1 MNIYK
6 KYIIWLIL
14 GITLSVFIFYTY
26 IRDVFYIRDIFYNT
40 LDYFLL
46 LIKRLD
52 NYFLHNTEKT
62 EHLSYAISV
71 ITAIIVAIPAFLLP
85 LFFNVFEDK
94 IKNNTANPDFIFD
107 EIMKKYSIK
116 LFYILIFLF
125 IVHLFL
131 QNYIKILY
139 YHSLTLSINAI
150 LTISIIYITY
160 KLLNAIILKESRL
173 LIKEIYD
180 FSIKNFKENK
190 KDYKII
196 VYLYLK
202 DLNKFILD
210 NNIDN
215 FNSYLKDFKKYIIN
229 INTIEFYL
237 SYVENTQINKYQN
250 FKSLITDQSVI
261 LINQNENFFNNILKF
276 YLNQDTYNFI
286 IENHKK
292 DFLYQHFI
300 YCFQSLNDILWK
312 QNIETKSNYIISNS
326 LKNQYQLDIFTKN
339 CKNIIEYIE
348 IQYFLIQ
355 KYKDKD
361 FDYLIKIFY
370 AIQLPS
376 LNIYIYCICQSLISG
391 NKDSIYEF
399 IEALIFYCDK
409 FFINNSLSKNEYWD
423 IRTQLIIDPN
433 NQSIINSLKYFDCF
447 DYINMISA
455 NNEIE
460 NYNNKKDIKSQLFIL
475 KLYKYKLDTIKKII
489 VNKSILYK
497 DSEIMDYLVRNTFVD
512 SIFDMFN
519 IFSSKYFEYLEE
531 NKNEDIF
538 ILNVI
543 KKLVK
548 FQLENRKNYQ
558 IYNIN
563 IFNNGNNLFFSILRL
578 FIFNKQY
585 PLSNIRINNQ
595 DRIKIF
601 FKNSY
606 SGVGKVM
613 PISYYDNLE
622 FGIILLLYYSIDINT
637 DNLIKTLLFLFNDYI
652 DMVVYKENF
661 ISFRNILNNIKY
673 NNYKEYIENVFEN
686 FSEEI
691 FNNNKQKL
699 LDKLENIIKKLD
711 ELEFKRIK
719 NSKINETKINNI
731 INNIKEEFKNKI
743 SSYLS
748 FFNKIDFNKSIK
760 RIKENFF
767 SINIQDK
774 KSNFLENNYV
784 YYDYLDVYNYYF
796 YDNFTIE
803 CIRKLLYEIKEVEN
817 TKNTQNITLKKF
829 IDEYLND
836 NENFIFAYRWEIL
849 NEKIFDF
856 KRTTDYFYDSN
867 KFIAFVNK
875 INNFNFRDVP
885 FLEKFENPVVII
897 PKKFFKELDV
907 DLNSLSTNFEEEENN
922 KIIITISCYYKVI
935 FDNQDK
941 NNKNIQ
947 DKLDGCFNEIKIIN
961 IKD

>member
-1 MNIYK
+1 MLK
-6 KYIIWLIL
+6 KYHIKPFYI
-14 GITLSVFIFYTY
+14 FIF
-26 IRDVFYIRDIFYNT
+26 
-40 LDYFLL
+40 
-46 LIKRLD
+46 
-52 NYFLHNTEKT
+52 
-62 EHLSYAISV
+62 S
-71 ITAIIVAIPAFLLP
+71 
-85 LFFNVFEDK
+85 
-94 IKNNTANPDFIFD
+94 
-107 EIMKKYSIK
+107 
-116 LFYILIFLF
+116 F
-125 IVHLFL
+125 IVYLFL
-131 QNYIKILY
+131 QNYIKFLY
-139 YHSLTLSINAI
+139 YHSLTLFINI
-150 LTISIIYITY
+150 TLTSFIIYITY
-160 KLLNAIILKESRL
+160 DLLNEIILKESRL

-196 VYLYLK
+196 VYLHLK
-202 DLNKFILD
+202 DLNKFILYND
-210 NNIDN
+210 IDN
-215 FNSYLKDFKKYIIN
+215 FNSCLKDFKKYIID

-250 FKSLITDQSVI
+250 FKSLITDQSVR

-312 QNIETKSNYIISNS
+312 HNIETKSNYIISNS

-376 LNIYIYCICQSLISG
+376 LNIYIYCISQSLISG

-433 NQSIINSLKYFDCF
+433 NQSLINSLKYFDCF

-460 NYNNKKDIKSQLFIL
+460 NYNNKKDIKSQSFIL
-475 KLYKYKLDTIKKII
+475 KLYKYKLNIIKKNI
-489 VNKSILYK
+489 VNKNKSILCK
-497 DSEIMDYLVRNTFVD
+497 DSEIMDYLVRNIFIDFV
-512 SIFDMFN
+512 FDMFN
-519 IFSSKYFEYLEE
+519 IFSSKYFEYLKE
-531 NKNEDIF
+531 NKNEDKDVF
-538 ILNVI
+538 VLNVI
-543 KKLVK
+543 KKLAK
-548 FQLENRKNYQ
+548 FQPEKRKNYL
-558 IYNIN
+558 IYNTN

-578 FIFNKQY
+578 FIFNKQH
-585 PLSNIRINNQ
+585 PLLNIRINNQ

-606 SGVGKVM
+606 SGIGKVI

-637 DNLIKTLLFLFNDYI
+637 NNLIKTLSFLFNNYSDI
-652 DMVVYKENF
+652 VIYKDNF
-661 ISFRNILNNIKY
+661 ISFKNILNNIEY

-686 FSEEI
+686 FSEET
-691 FNNNKQKL
+691 FYTNKQKL
-699 LDKLENIIKKLD
+699 LDKLESIIKKLD

-719 NSKINETKINNI
+719 NDKINENKISNI
-731 INNIKEEFKNKI
+731 TNNIKEEFKNKI

-748 FFNKIDFNKSIK
+748 FFNKIEYNKSLE

-774 KSNFLENNYV
+774 KSNFLETAYIFYN
-784 YYDYLDVYNYYF
+784 YLDIYNQRF
-796 YDNFTIE
+796 YDKFRIE

-836 NENFIFAYRWEIL
+836 NENFIFAYRWGVL
-849 NEKIFDF
+849 NKKIFDL

-867 KFIAFVNK
+867 KFIAFVDK
-875 INNFNFRDVP
+875 INNFNFRGVP
-885 FLEKFENPVVII
+885 FFEEFENPVVII

-922 KIIITISCYYKVI
+922 QITITISCYYKPI

>member
-1 MNIYK
+1 MEKFN
-6 KYIIWLIL
+6 KYQNYILTILIL
-14 GITLSVFIFYTY
+14 LFVNSIIISIYMQS
-26 IRDVFYIRDIFYNT
+26 IYNKNYFSGFVEL
-40 LDYFLL
+40 LDYSFLC
-46 LIKRLD
+46 
-52 NYFLHNTEKT
+52 NTDTT
-62 EHLSYAISV
+62 EYLSYAISV
-71 ITAIIVAIPAFLLP
+71 ITAIIIAIPAFLLP

-107 EIMKKYSIK
+107 EIMKKYHIK
-116 LFYILIFLF
+116 FFYISIFLF
-125 IVHLFL
+125 IIYLFL
-131 QNYIKILY
+131 QNYIEILY
-139 YHSLTLSINAI
+139 SHSLTLFTNIT
-150 LTISIIYITY
+150 LTIFIIYITY
-160 KLLNAIILKESRL
+160 NLLNEIILKESRL

-180 FSIKNFKENK
+180 NYDEKEPHNNDLK
-190 KDYKII
+190 QKII
-196 VYLYLK
+196 YLYLK

-210 NNIDN
+210 NNIEN
-215 FNSYLKDFKKYIIN
+215 FTDILKDFKDYIIAEK
-229 INTIEFYL
+229 IDEFYFV
-237 SYVENTQINKYQN
+237 YIKEKNDVKYQN
-250 FKSLITDQSVI
+250 FKHLIVDQSI
-261 LINQNENFFNNILKF
+261 NLINQNEDFFTTILRFYRGENI
-276 YLNQDTYNFI
+276 YDFI
-286 IENHKK
+286 IKNDKK

-361 FDYLIKIFY
+361 FEYLIKIFY

-376 LNIYIYCICQSLISG
+376 LNIYIDCICQSLISG
-391 NKDSIYEF
+391 NEDSIYEF

-409 FFINNSLSKNEYWD
+409 FFINNSLSEKEYWD
-423 IRTQLIIDPN
+423 IRNQLIIDPN
-433 NQSIINSLKYFDCF
+433 NQSLINSLKYFDCF

-460 NYNNKKDIKSQLFIL
+460 NYNNKKDIKSQSFIL
-475 KLYKYKLDTIKKII
+475 KLYKYKLNIIKKNI
-489 VNKSILYK
+489 VNKNKNILYK
-497 DSEIMDYLVRNTFVD
+497 DSEIMDYLVRNIFIDFV
-512 SIFDMFN
+512 FDMFN
-519 IFSSKYFEYLEE
+519 IFSSKYFEYLKE

-538 ILNVI
+538 ILDII

-548 FQLENRKNYQ
+548 FQPENRKDSF
-558 IYNIN
+558 IKNIN

-606 SGVGKVM
+606 SGVGKVI

-637 DNLIKTLLFLFNDYI
+637 NNLIKTLSFLFYDYSDI
-652 DMVVYKENF
+652 MVYKNNF
-661 ISFRNILNNIKY
+661 ISFKNILNDINYDK
-673 NNYKEYIENVFEN
+673 YKEFIENVFEN
-686 FSEEI
+686 FSEKT

-711 ELEFKRIK
+711 ELEFKKIK
-719 NSKINETKINNI
+719 NSKIDSMAINNI
-731 INNIKEEFKNKI
+731 TNNIKEEFKNKI

-748 FFNKIDFNKSIK
+748 FFNKIEYNKSIEK
-760 RIKENFF
+760 IKENFF

-774 KSNFLENNYV
+774 KYNFLETAYIFYN
-784 YYDYLDVYNYYF
+784 YLDIYNQYF
-796 YDNFTIE
+796 YDKFRIE

-836 NENFIFAYRWEIL
+836 NENFIFAYRWGVL
-849 NEKIFDF
+849 NKKIFDF

-867 KFIAFVNK
+867 KFIVFVDK
-875 INNFNFRDVP
+875 INNFNFRGVP
-885 FLEKFENPVVII
+885 FLEKFENPVAII

-907 DLNSLSTNFEEEENN
+907 DLNSLSTNLVEEENN
-922 KIIITISCYYKVI
+922 QITITISCYYKPI

-941 NNKNIQ
+941 NNTNIQ
-947 DKLDGCFNEIKIIN
+947 DKLDNYFNEIKIIN
-961 IKD
+961 IED

>member
-1 MNIYK
+1 MQSIYNK
-6 KYIIWLIL
+6 NYFSGFVEL
-14 GITLSVFIFYTY
+14 
-26 IRDVFYIRDIFYNT
+26 
-40 LDYFLL
+40 LDYSFLC
-46 LIKRLD
+46 
-52 NYFLHNTEKT
+52 NTDTT
-62 EHLSYAISV
+62 EYLSYAISV
-71 ITAIIVAIPAFLLP
+71 ITAIIIAIPAFLLP

-107 EIMKKYSIK
+107 EIMKKYHIK
-116 LFYILIFLF
+116 FFYISIFLF
-125 IVHLFL
+125 IIYLFL
-131 QNYIKILY
+131 QNYIEILY
-139 YHSLTLSINAI
+139 SHSLTLFTNIT
-150 LTISIIYITY
+150 LTIFIIYITY
-160 KLLNAIILKESRL
+160 NLLNEIILKESRL

-180 FSIKNFKENK
+180 NYDEKEPHNNDLK
-190 KDYKII
+190 QKII
-196 VYLYLK
+196 YLYLK

-210 NNIDN
+210 NNIEN
-215 FNSYLKDFKKYIIN
+215 FTDILKDFKDYIIAEK
-229 INTIEFYL
+229 IDEFYFV
-237 SYVENTQINKYQN
+237 YIKEKNDVKYQN
-250 FKSLITDQSVI
+250 FKHLIVDQSI
-261 LINQNENFFNNILKF
+261 NLINQNEDFFTTILRFYRGENI
-276 YLNQDTYNFI
+276 YDFI
-286 IENHKK
+286 IKNDKK

-361 FDYLIKIFY
+361 FEYLIKIFY

-376 LNIYIYCICQSLISG
+376 LNIYIDCICQSLISG
-391 NKDSIYEF
+391 NEDSIYEF

-409 FFINNSLSKNEYWD
+409 FFINNSLSEKEYWD
-423 IRTQLIIDPN
+423 IRNQLIIDPN
-433 NQSIINSLKYFDCF
+433 NQSLINSLKYFDCF

-460 NYNNKKDIKSQLFIL
+460 NYNNKKDIKSQSFIL
-475 KLYKYKLDTIKKII
+475 KLYKYKLNIIKKNI
-489 VNKSILYK
+489 VNKNKNILYK
-497 DSEIMDYLVRNTFVD
+497 DSEIMDYLVRNIFIDFV
-512 SIFDMFN
+512 FDMFN
-519 IFSSKYFEYLEE
+519 IFSSKYFEYLKE

-538 ILNVI
+538 ILDII

-548 FQLENRKNYQ
+548 FQPENRKDSF
-558 IYNIN
+558 IKNIN

-606 SGVGKVM
+606 SGVGKVI

-637 DNLIKTLLFLFNDYI
+637 NNLIKTLSFLFYDYSDI
-652 DMVVYKENF
+652 MVYKNNF
-661 ISFRNILNNIKY
+661 ISFKNILNDINYDK
-673 NNYKEYIENVFEN
+673 YKEFIENVFEN
-686 FSEEI
+686 FSEKT

-711 ELEFKRIK
+711 ELEFKKIK
-719 NSKINETKINNI
+719 NSKIDSMAINNI
-731 INNIKEEFKNKI
+731 TNNIKEEFKNKI

-748 FFNKIDFNKSIK
+748 FFNKIEYNKSIEK
-760 RIKENFF
+760 IKENFF

-774 KSNFLENNYV
+774 KYNFLETAYIFYN
-784 YYDYLDVYNYYF
+784 YLDIYNQYF
-796 YDNFTIE
+796 YDKFRIE

-836 NENFIFAYRWEIL
+836 NENFIFAYRWGVL
-849 NEKIFDF
+849 NKKIFDF

-867 KFIAFVNK
+867 KFIVFVDK
-875 INNFNFRDVP
+875 INNFNFRGVP
-885 FLEKFENPVVII
+885 FLEKFENPVAII

-907 DLNSLSTNFEEEENN
+907 DLNSLSTNLVEEENN
-922 KIIITISCYYKVI
+922 QITITISCYYKPI

-941 NNKNIQ
+941 NNTNIQ
-947 DKLDGCFNEIKIIN
+947 DKLDNYFNEIKIIN
-961 IKD
+961 IED

>member
-1 MNIYK
+1 MEKIN
-6 KYIIWLIL
+6 KYQKQALIIL
-14 GITLSVFIFYTY
+14 
-26 IRDVFYIRDIFYNT
+26 
-40 LDYFLL
+40 FLL
-46 LIKRLD
+46 SINFIIIDIYINFFLCNEINYFSAFIKLLD
-52 NYFLHNTEKT
+52 NIFLKNTETT
-62 EHLSYAISV
+62 EYLSYAISV

-107 EIMKKYSIK
+107 QMLKKYHIK
-116 LFYILIFLF
+116 PFYIFIFLF
-125 IVHLFL
+125 IVYLFL
-131 QNYIKILY
+131 QNYIKFLY
-139 YHSLTLSINAI
+139 SHSLTLLINI
-150 LTISIIYITY
+150 TFTIFIIYITY
-160 KLLNAIILKESRL
+160 DLLNKVILKESRL

-180 FSIKNFKENK
+180 DYNK
-190 KDYKII
+190 KEPDNNNLKQEII
-196 VYLYLK
+196 YLYLK
-202 DLNKFILD
+202 DLNKYILD
-210 NNIDN
+210 NDIDN
-215 FNSYLKDFKKYIIN
+215 FTETLKELKKYLIKEN
-229 INTIEFYL
+229 VLQFYFL
-237 SYVENTQINKYQN
+237 NFQKGLKEDYITDN
-250 FKSLITDQSVI
+250 FKNIVIEPSIKIITQKEDFFKSI
-261 LINQNENFFNNILKF
+261 LRFYSNEIM
-276 YLNQDTYNFI
+276 YNLI
-286 IENHKK
+286 IENNKK
-292 DFLYQHFI
+292 DFLHQHFI
-300 YCFQSLNDILWK
+300 YCFQLLNDILWK
-312 QNIETKSNYIISNS
+312 QNIESKSNYIISNS

-361 FDYLIKIFY
+361 FEYLIKIFY

-376 LNIYIYCICQSLISG
+376 LNIYIDCISQSLISG

-409 FFINNSLSKNEYWD
+409 FFINNSLSEKEYWD
-423 IRTQLIIDPN
+423 IRSQLIIDPN
-433 NQSIINSLKYFDCF
+433 NQNLINSLKHFNYF
-447 DYINMISA
+447 DYINMITA

-460 NYNNKKDIKSQLFIL
+460 NYKNKKGIKSQSFIL
-475 KLYKYKLDTIKKII
+475 KLYKYKLNIIKKII
-489 VNKSILYK
+489 VNKNILYK
-497 DSEIMDYLVRNTFVD
+497 NSEIMDYLVRNTFVD

-519 IFSSKYFEYLEE
+519 IFSSKYFEYLQE

-543 KKLVK
+543 KKLIK
-548 FQLENRKNYQ
+548 FQLKNRKDYQ

-595 DRIKIF
+595 DRIKNF

-637 DNLIKTLLFLFNDYI
+637 DNLIKILSFLFNDYTDI
-652 DMVVYKENF
+652 LVYKNNF
-661 ISFRNILNNIKY
+661 ISFKEFLNNINYDEYKKY
-673 NNYKEYIENVFEN
+673 IKNVFEN

-691 FNNNKQKL
+691 FNNNKGKL
-699 LDKLENIIKKLD
+699 LNKLENIIDNLN

-719 NSKINETKINNI
+719 NDKINENKISNI
-731 INNIKEEFKNKI
+731 TNNIKEEFKNKI

-748 FFNKIDFNKSIK
+748 FFNKIEYNKNVEK
-760 RIKENFF
+760 IKENFY
-767 SINIQDK
+767 SIRLSDDK
-774 KSNFLENNYV
+774 ANFLTVNNYSN
-784 YYDYLDVYNYYF
+784 YLDIYNQYF
-796 YDNFTIE
+796 YDNFRIE
-803 CIRKLLYEIKEVEN
+803 CIRKLLYEIKEVKNIETLTLEN
-817 TKNTQNITLKKF
+817 FLDKYF
-829 IDEYLND
+829 ND
-836 NENFIFAYRWEIL
+836 NENFIFAYRWGIFNKE
-849 NEKIFDF
+849 IFDL

-867 KFIAFVNK
+867 KFIAFVDK

-922 KIIITISCYYKVI
+922 QITITISCYYKPI